1 MKLKFLFYSAILFF
15 VLGRHYHDELIFYFF
30 SVQMLIL
37 YVAVFFY
44 KREMK
49 IIARSADDTESADET
64 EPAGEA
70 ENTGETESAAE
81 PSAS

>member
-15 VLGRHYHDELIFYFF
+15 FLGKHYHDELIFYFF

-49 IIARSADDTESADET
+49 IIARYNEKAGQDDES
-64 EPAGEA
+64 EPAD
-70 ENTGETESAAE
+70 S
-81 PSAS
+81 PSKS